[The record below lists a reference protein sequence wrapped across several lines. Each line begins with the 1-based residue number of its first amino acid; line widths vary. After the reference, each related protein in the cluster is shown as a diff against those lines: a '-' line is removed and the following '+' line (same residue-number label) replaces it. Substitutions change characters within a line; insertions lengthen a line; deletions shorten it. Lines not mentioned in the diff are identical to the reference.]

1 MRNLIQRFMIFMQG
15 RYGTDTLNKFLAGLF
30 LVLWLINLLIMRFF
44 LVTRLIFYFL
54 ELAVLT
60 LFIFRA
66 LSRNINKRSA
76 ENRAFLKVYNP
87 VKSRIKLSIQKF
99 KDRKEFRYLKCP
111 VCKAQL
117 RVKNKK
123 GMHTVRCPRCGSE
136 FEKKI

>member
-54 ELAVLT
+54 ELAVLA

>member
-54 ELAVLT
+54 ELAVLA

-136 FEKKI
+136 FDKKI